1 LSCGDGR
8 YLLAGFEEG
17 DAQHD
22 RDQYQQKPDKN
33 QTRLVHSSAHGR
45 DDMSKCVQFEATGK
59 SGAACKPATIPAPL
73 QQFMPETVSDFCNA
87 KENGRAYAGRVSDGK
102 LVLIGRL
109 AVRNG
114 CRGKVENVIVG
125 GIGQR
130 QRRLF
135 LPPAICHGIDDQGPR
150 GSNKRFP
157 AFGDPGRLVN
167 CKTWGLDLLHDG
179 RLPLLPFFRKSLIKR

>member
-1 LSCGDGR
+1 MSRGDGR

-45 DDMSKCVQFEATGK
+45 DDMSKCVQFEATGQIRCRVQTCDHPV
-59 SGAACKPATIPAPL
+59 AIAT
-73 QQFMPETVSDFCNA
+73 V
-87 KENGRAYAGRVSDGK
+87 YAGNGVGFLQCKGNGPASARRFSGGK

-125 GIGQR
+125 SIG
-130 QRRLF
+130 
-135 LPPAICHGIDDQGPR
+135 
-150 GSNKRFP
+150 
-157 AFGDPGRLVN
+157 
-167 CKTWGLDLLHDG
+167 
-179 RLPLLPFFRKSLIKR
+179 